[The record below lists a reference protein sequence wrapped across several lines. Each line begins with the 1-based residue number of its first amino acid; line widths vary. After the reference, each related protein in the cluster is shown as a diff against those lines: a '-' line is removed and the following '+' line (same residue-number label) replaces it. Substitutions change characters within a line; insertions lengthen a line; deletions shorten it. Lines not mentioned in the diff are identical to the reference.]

1 MNTKGSWIVLALV
14 LLAVLFVP
22 IIPNDVPI
30 NCTSTKGSCDD
41 SAGYVSVYTKY
52 FSNK

>member
-1 MNTKGSWIVLALV
+1 MNTKSSWFILAVL

-30 NCTSTKGSCDD
+30 NCTGDDVSCDSPQAYVSLYSKYISTK
-41 SAGYVSVYTKY
+41 
-52 FSNK
+52 